1 MGLDRGNYTIQAV
14 FSDIINLAG
23 VDYESGELK
32 FSHLYTGLSAVEER
46 SFSLDRPLYPLY
58 PAGPKSGGIVLPH
71 TPQLRRPFSNSF
83 GIYFKNT
90 CKALLCDVKHCFR
103 PIDSRSSQRRYLV
116 TIATMTLAFL

>member
-23 VDYESGELK
+23 VDYQSGELK

-71 TPQLRRPFSNSF
+71 TPSCAAHFPIRLEFILRIPAKL
-83 GIYFKNT
+83 Y
-90 CKALLCDVKHCFR
+90 CV
-103 PIDSRSSQRRYLV
+103 
-116 TIATMTLAFL
+116 M